1 MPNLLHYI
9 KEVAHQHFYDIP
21 LNPLDILALT
31 EITYLP
37 FDGLVSNETRLEKG
51 KRLDHVI
58 DEFEAMEQKK
68 KPRLSVSIIPERLQL
83 LGLLKTAKRFKAIKL
98 FAYVHEYDREEE
110 KQFAAMSFKVCQN
123 QVVTVFRGT
132 DDTIIGWKEDF
143 HMSYMTEVPA
153 QQAATRY
160 LTKVASHTKQDLYV
174 AGHSKGGNLA
184 IYASSHLPASYQQRI
199 CQIIAY
205 DSPGVHSSVIQ
216 SPGYQA
222 IQKKMLPIIPQNSIV
237 GMLLETPQNTKI
249 VKSNAFGLLQHISFS
264 WEVDGTDFA
273 AAPALTNKSL
283 QIDKTLKT
291 WTNSLSEEELKQ
303 FFDLLFGILLD
314 AGIEHISDFTIN
326 VPKKIQLLTEQ
337 QQNLS
342 NQEKEMIDTLFRR
355 LIGTRFQVWKDG
367 LPSIY
372 SSLTD
377 WLS

>member
-9 KEVAHQHFYDIP
+9 KEVAHHHFYDLP

-37 FDGLVSNETRLEKG
+37 FDGLVSEEVLVEKG
-51 KRLDHVI
+51 RRLDHVI
-58 DEFEAMEQKK
+58 EKFESLVKQKN
-68 KPRLSVSIIPERLQL
+68 PRFSITIIPERLQL
-83 LGLLKTAKRFKAIKL
+83 LRLLKTAKRFKAIKL
-98 FAYVHEYDREEE
+98 FAFAHEYDKKEE
-110 KQFAAMSFKVCQN
+110 KQFAAMSFKVRQD
-123 QVVTVFRGT
+123 QLVTIFRGT

-184 IYASSHLPASYQQRI
+184 IYASSHLPTAYQQRI

-222 IQKKMLPIIPQNSIV
+222 IKERIVPIIPQDSIV

-249 VKSNAFGLLQHISFS
+249 VKSNALGLLQHISFS

-283 QIDKTLKT
+283 QIDKTVKT

-314 AGIEHISDFTIN
+314 AGIEHIGDFTIN

-342 NQEKEMIDTLFRR
+342 NKEREIIDTLFRR
-355 LIGTRFQVWKDG
+355 LIGTRFQVWKDE

-372 SSLTD
+372 TTLTD
-377 WLS
+377 WFS